1 MQNRDRYN
9 NFEDFLQNH
18 ANHFSQ
24 FPNDKVWNNIRT
36 EMHGNKRWRALLI
49 VFMLIVILIRIRKR
63 RKEFDKKI
71 EIIQSKLRHE
81 E

>member
-1 MQNRDRYN
+1 MTNSDL
-9 NFEDFLQNH
+9 NFMILVV
-18 ANHFSQ
+18 
-24 FPNDKVWNNIRT
+24 KI
-36 EMHGNKRWRALLI
+36 LI